1 MGDDTRALVLP
12 FATLAV
18 LVLAIQNGKWG
29 WAAGG
34 GRRGS
39 ETGRLDR
46 VRVVFAEYIV
56 QIVDSVLDAARTKLE
71 D

>member
-1 MGDDTRALVLP
+1 MGL
-12 FATLAV
+12 
-18 LVLAIQNGKWG
+18 
-29 WAAGG
+29 GG
-34 GRRGS
+34 GRRAS

-56 QIVDSVLDAARTKLE
+56 QIVDGVLDAARTKLE